1 VSDGIDVRCLQP
13 TDEDAYERF
22 VEAQAA
28 SLIYASL
35 AFREFLRRVT
45 NGADRY
51 LVAFEHNDIVGVL
64 PAFLQPDR
72 GHGAVLNSLPFFG
85 SIGGV
90 LAARERDDVAT
101 ALLDGFDR
109 VAADA
114 GCISRTIITSPL
126 DRDEERYERRRWTF
140 REGRNCQITALPEPG
155 AGLDERLLAA
165 FEDPRPRNIRRA
177 VKSGVT
183 VSERWDDDALRFLA
197 GVHAENIGALGGI
210 VKPLDVFLAVAAC
223 FDRSQYS
230 VFVASR
236 DGEDVA
242 ALLTFFF
249 NGTVEYFTPATVHDE
264 RINQPLSLVIFE
276 AMKSAAER
284 GCRRWNWGG
293 TWATQTTLYDFKRR
307 WGAVDHP
314 YWYLTTVDHGVLDR
328 TREDILA
335 AHPYYYVCPF
345 DALHTTAPRQVTS

>member
-1 VSDGIDVRCLQP
+1 VSQGIDVRCLQP
-13 TDEDAYERF
+13 PDEGAYEHF
-22 VEAQAA
+22 VETQPA

-35 AFREFLRRVT
+35 AFRKFVKRVT
-45 NGADRY
+45 DGEDRY
-51 LVAFEHNDIVGVL
+51 LVAFERDEVVGVL
-64 PAFLQPDR
+64 PTVLQPDR
-72 GHGAVLNSLPFFG
+72 GRGAVLNSLPFFG

-90 LAARERDDVAT
+90 LAAHGRDDVAEV
-101 ALLDGFDR
+101 LLDGFDR
-109 VAADA
+109 LAADA
-114 GCISRTIITSPL
+114 ACISRTIITSPL
-126 DRDEERYERRRWTF
+126 EPSTRWYERRSHTF
-140 REGRNCQITALPEPG
+140 REARNCQITPLPETG
-155 AGLDERLLAA
+155 ANLGERLLES

-183 VSERWDDDALRFLA
+183 VAERWDDDALRFLA
-197 GVHAENIGALGGI
+197 RVHAENIGALGGI
-210 VKPLDVFLAVAAC
+210 VKPAGVFLAVPEC

-236 DGEDVA
+236 DGREVA

-276 AMKSAAER
+276 AMKRASER
-284 GCRRWNWGG
+284 GFRRWNWGG
-293 TWATQTTLYDFKRR
+293 TWATQATLYEFKKR

-314 YWYLTTVDHGVLDR
+314 YWYFTGVHESVLDC

-345 DALHTTAPRQVTS
+345 SALRNSAVRQVTS

>member
-1 VSDGIDVRCLQP
+1 VSQGIDVRCLQP
-13 TDEDAYERF
+13 SDEADYQRF
-22 VEAQAA
+22 VDAQPA
-28 SLIYASL
+28 SLVYASL
-35 AFREFLRRVT
+35 AFRNFLSRVT
-45 NGADRY
+45 NGEDRY
-51 LVAFEHNDIVGVL
+51 LIAVERNAVVGVL

-90 LAARERDDVAT
+90 LAARGRDDVAA

-126 DRDEERYERRRWTF
+126 DPDTRWYERHVTF
-140 REGRNCQITALPEPG
+140 REKRNCQITPLPEAG
-155 AGLDERLLAA
+155 ADLDERLLAS

-177 VKSGVT
+177 SKSGVT
-183 VSERWDDDALRFLA
+183 VVERWDDEALRFLA
-197 GVHAENIGALGGI
+197 SVHAENIGALGGI

-236 DGEDVA
+236 DGHEVA

-264 RINQPLSLVIFE
+264 RSNQPLSLVIFE
-276 AMKSAAER
+276 AMKRAAER

-293 TWATQTTLYDFKRR
+293 TWATQTTLYDFKKR

-314 YWYLTTVDHGVLDR
+314 YWYFTTVDDAVLDR

-345 DALHTTAPRQVTS
+345 EALRHAVPRQATS